1 MLPRSL
7 KYLTH
12 EITVTASELYV
23 TNLLAVRGTLPTS
36 TTALQPQVGRQG
48 TDMLDLFGGP
58 SLCHDD
64 MDQTE
69 VGKARIVIVA
79 YKK

>member
-1 MLPRSL
+1 MIDS
-7 KYLTH
+7 K
-12 EITVTASELYV
+12 LYV
-23 TNLLAVRGTLPTS
+23 TKLLTVRGTLPTR
-36 TTALQPQVGRQG
+36 TTALQPHVGRQG
-48 TDMLDLFGGP
+48 THILDLFGGP

-69 VGKARIVIVA
+69 VGKVRIVIIA